1 MQVTVSDGEMED
13 VGQLILEI
21 TDENEAPVF
30 GRDSYN
36 VYGNEGKVC
45 YHFSESAMRQ
55 RILSFL
61 TEKSCICLSK
71 ADLYNMLCLNRFF
84 HLIYYNK
91 DTILFSM

>member
-1 MQVTVSDGEMED
+1 MVKTSTFTRIDFESLSESTFVMQVTVSDGEMED

-45 YHFSESAMRQ
+45 YHFSE
-55 RILSFL
+55 
-61 TEKSCICLSK
+61 ICLQVCN
-71 ADLYNMLCLNRFF
+71 ATTYLILLN
-84 HLIYYNK
+84 
-91 DTILFSM
+91 

>member
-55 RILSFL
+55 RI
-61 TEKSCICLSK
+61 
-71 ADLYNMLCLNRFF
+71 
-84 HLIYYNK
+84 
-91 DTILFSM
+91 

>member
-45 YHFSESAMRQ
+45 YHFSE
-55 RILSFL
+55 
-61 TEKSCICLSK
+61 ICLQVCN
-71 ADLYNMLCLNRFF
+71 ATAYLILLNWEILHLFIKSRF
-84 HLIYYNK
+84 I
-91 DTILFSM
+91 

>member
-21 TDENEAPVF
+21 ADENEAPVF

-45 YHFSESAMRQ
+45 YHFSEICLQ
-55 RILSFL
+55 RI
-61 TEKSCICLSK
+61 
-71 ADLYNMLCLNRFF
+71 
-84 HLIYYNK
+84 
-91 DTILFSM
+91 